1 MSAGLVPCRKNLIS
15 PALLGTRIYGTFY
28 NEALRR
34 SAVVL
39 NSDNYFAIN
48 IKKSETARRD
58 ICRGLVLAENPFRL
72 LVIAI
77 SCIAD
82 MSGDGTFL
90 TSCQQSLENIYGA
103 GLEDR
108 QYIAHRISEL
118 KESTGKLERCLGT
131 CNENARER
139 LQFSFGYSGTSLKN

>member
-1 MSAGLVPCRKNLIS
+1 M
-15 PALLGTRIYGTFY
+15 
-28 NEALRR
+28 
-34 SAVVL
+34 L
-39 NSDNYFAIN
+39 NSDNCFATN

-72 LVIAI
+72 LMIAI

-82 MSGDGTFL
+82 MSVDGTFL

-108 QYIAHRISEL
+108 QYIAHRVSEL
-118 KESTGKLERCLGT
+118 KESIGKLERCLGT
-131 CNENARER
+131 CNDNVRER
-139 LQFSFGYSGTSLKN
+139 LQFALRLQRNELEKLTNRK